1 MDAFVPV
8 ISASFIFRAR
18 IDSLLYQFSLF
29 VLFSGMN
36 RSPKIK
42 TETMAVPVLRF
53 ILQILA
59 AFHEVACWR
68 C

>member
-1 MDAFVPV
+1 MNGRFRSR
-8 ISASFIFRAR
+8 ISVLTLAIFLPGIEFRHPIA
-18 IDSLLYQFSLF
+18 L
-29 VLFSGMN
+29 
-36 RSPKIK
+36 PKIK